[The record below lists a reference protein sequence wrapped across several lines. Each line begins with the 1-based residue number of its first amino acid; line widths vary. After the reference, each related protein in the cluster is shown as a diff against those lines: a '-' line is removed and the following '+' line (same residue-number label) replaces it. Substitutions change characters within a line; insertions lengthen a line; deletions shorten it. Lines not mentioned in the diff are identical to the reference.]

1 MFKQSVRTLSIIAAL
16 FSIHTA
22 ASATCVGA
30 DCQVDITGSFGFT
43 LGQHTNGIFVQKNHG
58 SNAAVVGLS
67 NLVMRDS
74 GDITATATAIGNN
87 ISISL
92 NETSTVPVRHV
103 SQSNYGNQA
112 AVVAVHQKSISSTG
126 DVTLE
131 SISIGNNLSLTLEDV
146 SMSSFSAA
154 QCNVSNNVAN
164 TTFVWDPTSLTA
176 ASTAVGNNI
185 SISAVRP

>member
-16 FSIHTA
+16 FSMHTA
-22 ASATCVGA
+22 ASASCVGA

-43 LGQHTNGIFVQKNHG
+43 LGQHTNGIFVQNNRG
-58 SNAAVVGLS
+58 SNVAVVGLS

-74 GDITATATAIGNN
+74 GDITATANAIGNN
-87 ISISL
+87 INISL
-92 NETSTVPVRHV
+92 NETSTVPVRHI

-112 AVVAVHQKSISSTG
+112 ASVAVHQKSISSTG

-131 SISIGNNLSLTLEDV
+131 SVSIGNNLSLTLEDV
-146 SMSSFSAA
+146 SMSNFSVA
-154 QCNVSNNVAN
+154 QCNVSNNVAS

-185 SISAVRP
+185 SINAVRP